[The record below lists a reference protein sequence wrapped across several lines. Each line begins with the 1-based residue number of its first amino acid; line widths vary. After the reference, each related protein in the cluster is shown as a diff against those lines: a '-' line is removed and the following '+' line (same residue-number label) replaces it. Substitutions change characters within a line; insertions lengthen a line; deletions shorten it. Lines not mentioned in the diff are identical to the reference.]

1 VEGNPVFTYLDL
13 FDPEQEKVAEYKQA
27 YKVGKVGDV
36 EIKNHLAGVLNES
49 LASLRERRARLTA
62 NPAGLLE
69 VLRSGTRR
77 ARPLAEET
85 YALTARKMGI
95 LELNH
100 NFNQGEI
107 K

>member
-1 VEGNPVFTYLDL
+1 VS
-13 FDPEQEKVAEYKQA
+13 EYKDAYQA
-27 YKVGKVGDV
+27 GKVGDV
-36 EIKNHLAGVLNES
+36 EIKSHLAGVLNES
-49 LASLRERRARLTA
+49 LAPLRERRTRLAA

-69 VLRSGTRR
+69 VLRNGTRR

-85 YALTARKMGI
+85 YSLTARKMGI

-100 NFNQGEI
+100 NFKQGEF